1 MCFVSSDITSI
12 SEWYLLD
19 QTYWVTNRLELL
31 FVDSTL
37 IVSKRQ
43 HDRKVAKNTF
53 LARSTAERCKHRT
66 TSLVSSMIAA
76 LWAFTVRLSLSYSEE
91 TPMLTADRRDRDDW
105 NTMLKSKPRGWSWPR
120 KGNTSPG
127 RRGTH
132 HTHGRHMMRLFVIYY
147 AYEPMRIESFKLPW
161 SY

>member
-53 LARSTAERCKHRT
+53 LARSTAERRKHRT

-91 TPMLTADRRDRDDW
+91 NSYANSGPAWPGWLKHYAEKQTPRMIVTPEREYITRTAGYASYTRTVYDAIIRD
-105 NTMLKSKPRGWSWPR
+105 
-120 KGNTSPG
+120 
-127 RRGTH
+127 
-132 HTHGRHMMRLFVIYY
+132 
-147 AYEPMRIESFKLPW
+147 
-161 SY
+161 